1 MIFALQENYC
11 DALGQVYNET
21 SLREVDINNLLEIS
35 IASDIVG
42 GGELKFLSFSNC
54 FQLFFISIRRID
66 LAYFNVCDLHKLCL
80 EIRHT

>member
-1 MIFALQENYC
+1 MIFVLQENYC

-42 GGELKFLSFSNC
+42 GGELKFFPFLIVSNC
-54 FQLFFISIRRID
+54 SLFRSGGLIWLTSMC
-66 LAYFNVCDLHKLCL
+66 VTTDLHK
-80 EIRHT
+80 